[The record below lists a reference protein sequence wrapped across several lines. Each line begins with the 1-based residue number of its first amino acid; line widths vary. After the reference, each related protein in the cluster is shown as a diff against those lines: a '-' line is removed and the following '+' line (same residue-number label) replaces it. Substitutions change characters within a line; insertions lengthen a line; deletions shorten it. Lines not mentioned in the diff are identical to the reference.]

1 MGWWIVNLRPLVQL
15 YTGSRHIIS
24 YRPYKTIGG
33 RRLKQRLNLHYG
45 FLQLWDRRSVEHK
58 RLHGASRRPNQPR
71 SFEPSD
77 CSKHS
82 RPSPASCAFLLVAE
96 SAESNS
102 VSVSDNDLGACRWV
116 GRWHSVLNSTL
127 QRDILLA
134 VERVC
139 LQDHVA
145 KWQYSIHSHWHLY
158 SNQ

>member
-1 MGWWIVNLRPLVQL
+1 MGWWIVNFRFLVQL
-15 YTGSRHIIS
+15 YTGYRHFIS
-24 YRPYKTIGG
+24 YRPYKAIGG
-33 RRLKQRLNLHYG
+33 RQLQLQLDLHYE
-45 FLQLWDRRSVEHK
+45 FLQLRDRRSVEHK
-58 RLHGASRRPNQPR
+58 RLHGASRRPNQPG
-71 SFEPSD
+71 SFKSFD

-102 VSVSDNDLGACRWV
+102 VSVSDNDLGACWWV
-116 GRWHSVLNSTL
+116 GRWHSVLKFTL
-127 QRDILLA
+127 RLDILQA

-145 KWQYSIHSHWHLY
+145 KWQYSIPSHWHLY